1 MQFRRPGLRALT
13 LLTGAGLSASLA
25 CTAFAQP
32 SPTPPEPAASPRPSV
47 SSIGYLT
54 AGDLLTRCKDSASA
68 SISYCFSYIAAVRDT
83 MRAYEIWLGQ
93 REFCEPGVLHQGD
106 LRQAVMG
113 YLSAYP
119 SARTGQAAS
128 VVVVALKQTY
138 PCAGGSGTP
147 PAAAPSGR

>member
-13 LLTGAGLSASLA
+13 LLIGAGLSASA
-25 CTAFAQP
+25 ASTAFAQAGESAAEP
-32 SPTPPEPAASPRPSV
+32 VAPPRASV

-138 PCAGGSGTP
+138 PCTGGASS
-147 PAAAPSGR
+147 PAAGPSGR